1 MKIAVYQ
8 GERDLI
14 KENRKLAEFDLK
26 GIPSMPAG
34 FPKVDINFLLNA
46 DGILKIQAI
55 ELRSGVKQE
64 VDVKPTYGITDDQV
78 EQMLLDSITHAK
90 DDVSARMLIEA
101 RTEEISETTGYVGS
115 LKEALNS
122 GDKDAIHKAIDE
134 LNEFTRPFAERL
146 MDVAISHAMKGK
158 SIEGDKDTVLK
169 VLDTARYDSLMVKLA
184 NGDKAGRWPVKKSP
198 YPLPGALLPFN
209 RIVAYYGNMYSK
221 NMGVLGQYPPKI
233 MLAKLQ
239 AEVKTW
245 EKADPNTPVIPALHY
260 ICVTA
265 QADAGNL
272 QVGFSNVQTEIPRL
286 EKYLTMPDVHLGID
300 PEFSMKEGSV
310 PGKRIGTFDA
320 EDINFVTK
328 YLADLVVMD
337 MDGWGGPDLKKGTY
351 HYFIEQEP
359 VQFTGFK
366 LFYKNDIK
374 NEPHRMLT
382 PKELLDL
389 KPAPI
394 YIQYQ

>member
-1 MKIAVYQ
+1 LKNTLFASLFILGTLLIA
-8 GERDLI
+8 
-14 KENRKLAEFDLK
+14 ENASASKL
-26 GIPSMPAG
+26 
-34 FPKVDINFLLNA
+34 
-46 DGILKIQAI
+46 
-55 ELRSGVKQE
+55 
-64 VDVKPTYGITDDQV
+64 T
-78 EQMLLDSITHAK
+78 
-90 DDVSARMLIEA
+90 
-101 RTEEISETTGYVGS
+101 
-115 LKEALNS
+115 ALTS
-122 GDKDAIHKAIDE
+122 
-134 LNEFTRPFAERL
+134 
-146 MDVAISHAMKGK
+146 
-158 SIEGDKDTVLK
+158 KDTVLK

-265 QADAGNL
+265 QADAGSNGLHNLRMPFKQIDSVIRMAHSINAIVFLDL

-328 YLADLVVMD
+328 YLADLVNKNNLPPKIFIVHRFTKRMVTNYKNIKLRPEVQVVMD